1 MTPENACKMKQI
13 AKSYTDLD
21 FTGCVAAV
29 ELAKANGMQVRAHNL
44 IWSAPGHSPSFVETE
59 TDATKL
65 EAFMEFY
72 IKSAMAAV
80 GDYPFVWD
88 VDNEAV
94 ANGTSTTAST
104 LKTSPWSI
112 IDDHVCKA
120 FQYASKYKSSGQK
133 LFYNDYKF
141 EANTG
146 DSKAKSDRVYTLV
159 KDLKDRN
166 CGIDGVGF

>member
-1 MTPENACKMKQI
+1 
-13 AKSYTDLD
+13 
-21 FTGCVAAV
+21 
-29 ELAKANGMQVRAHNL
+29 
-44 IWSAPGHSPSFVETE
+44 
-59 TDATKL
+59 
-65 EAFMEFY
+65 MEFY

-94 ANGTSTTAST
+94 ANGYSTTSST
-104 LKTSPWSI
+104 LKTSPWTI

-120 FQYASKYKSSGQK
+120 FQYAKKYKSSGQK

-141 EANTG
+141 EA
-146 DSKAKSDRVYTLV
+146 DSGNWKAKSDRVYTMV
-159 KDLKDRN
+159 KDLKDRD